1 MKKNESITFSGVW
14 INKKRLHIFAPVSS
28 EGDTVHTEYTAS
40 YAKHLYINNPCQTF
54 TWCGLFF
61 NPHAEFIRLRSP
73 LVGGGKAVTKGSS
86 ITVGRINPGA

>member
-1 MKKNESITFSGVW
+1 MKKNESVTFSGVW
-14 INKKRLHIFAPVSS
+14 IRFIELPRQVSS

>member
-1 MKKNESITFSGVW
+1 MD
-14 INKKRLHIFAPVSS
+14 NKTKLHIFASVSS
-28 EGDTVHTEYTAS
+28 EGDTVHTEYIAS
-40 YAKHLYINNPCQTF
+40 YEVSIYNNPCQPF

>member
-1 MKKNESITFSGVW
+1 MHPYQVKVIPYIQNILLLTK
-14 INKKRLHIFAPVSS
+14 
-28 EGDTVHTEYTAS
+28 Y
-40 YAKHLYINNPCQTF
+40 LYIIIRANPF